1 MNVVI
6 MVSDGYP
13 FKFTANN
20 SKGEFIALGM
30 KEAGCTVTMID
41 NMHGSKGILSIQ
53 KGVSPHGIPYIIFP
67 RIGKYTAF
75 LCNIPRLWFTLKMLK
90 QRNDKNHLIMGM
102 MDYPLFI
109 IVAFMGM
116 ILGYKRSTLFH
127 EWHIG
132 IQHTNF
138 FWKIEAYLKD
148 KTFGY
153 FLNAIFPIGHYL
165 QQKAIKF
172 KRPMLL
178 VPVLA
183 SYERKINKTTLKTH
197 FTFCGHAAYLLR
209 NQIIIDAYKSVIK
222 KYPTIKLIL
231 ILVGTETQKL
241 EVKEML
247 KHKNIA
253 NFVEI
258 KSKLPQHE
266 LYSIYDSSIGLL
278 IPLDPSNLQD
288 KARFSQKIAEYAA
301 SHRPIITSNVGEI
314 SYYFKNNESAVIV
327 PFTTKGYTEGM
338 LSLIEDIN
346 KSNIIGENGYHIGVS
361 FFNYKKVGE
370 QIKNFISNL

>member
-1 MNVVI
+1 

-41 NMHGSKGILSIQ
+41 NMHGTKGVLSIK
-53 KGVSPHGIPYIIFP
+53 KGVSHHGIPYIIFP

-75 LCNIPRLWFTLKMLK
+75 LRNIPYLWSTLKTLK
-90 QRNDKNHLIMGM
+90 QKKDKNHIIMGM

-109 IVAFMGM
+109 IVAFMGI

-132 IQHTNF
+132 IKHTNY

-165 QQKAIKF
+165 QQKALKF
-172 KRPMLL
+172 QKPMLL

-183 SYERKINKTTLKTH
+183 SFERKINNCPQKDH
-197 FTFCGHAAYLLR
+197 FTFCGHAAYLIR
-209 NQIIIDAYKSVIK
+209 NQIILDAFKEVIK
-222 KYPTIKLIL
+222 LHPNIKLIL
-231 ILVGTETQKL
+231 ILVGAESQKNEIKKIL
-241 EVKEML
+241 QN
-247 KHKNIA
+247 KNI
-253 NFVEI
+253 NNSVEI
-258 KSKLPQHE
+258 KSKLPQNE
-266 LYSIYDSSIGLL
+266 LYSIYDSSLGLL
-278 IPLDPSNLQD
+278 IPLDPNSLQD
-288 KARFSQKIAEYAA
+288 KARFSQKIAEYTA

-314 SYYFKNNESAVIV
+314 PYYFKNNESAIIV
-327 PFTTKGYTEGM
+327 PFTPKGYAEGM
-338 LSLIEDIN
+338 LSLIEDIDN
-346 KSNIIGENGYHIGVS
+346 NNIIGENGYQVGYLN
-361 FFNYKKVGE
+361 FNYKKAGNN
-370 QIKNFISNL
+370 IKNFLEQL

>member
-41 NMHGSKGILSIQ
+41 NMHGTKGILSIQ

-75 LCNIPRLWFTLKMLK
+75 LRNIPYLWSTLKALK
-90 QRNDKNHLIMGM
+90 QKKNKNHLIMGM

-109 IVAFMGM
+109 IVAFMGI

-132 IQHTNF
+132 IKHTNH

-165 QQKAIKF
+165 QQKALKF
-172 KRPMLL
+172 QKPMLL

-183 SYERKINKTTLKTH
+183 SFERKIDNHTKKNH
-197 FTFCGHAAYLLR
+197 FTFCGHATYLIR
-209 NQIIIDAYKSVIK
+209 NQIVLDAFEKVIK
-222 KYPTIKLIL
+222 THPSIKLIL
-231 ILVGTETQKL
+231 ILVGTETQKGEIKKIL
-241 EVKEML
+241 
-247 KHKNIA
+247 HNKNIA
-253 NFVEI
+253 NSVDI
-258 KSKLPQHE
+258 KSKIPQDE
-266 LYSIYDSSIGLL
+266 LYSIYDSSLGLL
-278 IPLDPSNLQD
+278 IPLDPNSLQD
-288 KARFSQKIAEYAA
+288 KARFSQKIAEYTA

-314 SYYFKNNESAVIV
+314 PYYFKNNESAIIV
-327 PFTTKGYTEGM
+327 PFTPEGYAKGM
-338 LSLIEDIN
+338 LSLIENIN
-346 KSNIIGENGYHIGVS
+346 NSEVIGENGYKVGLHY
-361 FFNYKKVGE
+361 FNYKKVGK
-370 QIKNFISNL
+370 QIKKFISNL